1 MVNGRA
7 RGEGANR
14 ALKISEKGIGKMSDK
29 IIVMMKDG
37 VSYVKLGSYGSFGGS
52 YVINGVDAEPAPGDK
67 SYAIYEGEVTSI
79 ERKRTMPRKV
89 VGYALYSRYKE
100 ITQLPHELPADAF
113 TRDDDGDLE
122 GENAEFYHA
131 VYGEQ
136 QTYLEPVNFE
146 VIDRDCEPVPIPS
159 YVVIEFPNNISRF
172 RETQHKY
179 PCRIGAEAVFN
190 LLWDR
195 VEEVVKAS
203 DGRLTM
209 DAYKNIQTLTVSER
223 VAIPYHQTTTRS
235 YYPTLRSRKP
245 KIETVVVRWK
255 TLKIFDVCGPKY
267 SNSSG
272 KSNPVSMIRGENYAD
287 LAEKLEAYI
296 QSFLTKMEGGK
307 REVCRHCR
315 GEGIVDVEVS
325 E

>member
-1 MVNGRA
+1 M
-7 RGEGANR
+7 
-14 ALKISEKGIGKMSDK
+14 ALKISEKGSVNLMAEK
-29 IIVMMKDG
+29 ILVMMKNG
-37 VSYVKLGSYGSFGGS
+37 VSYVKLGSYGSFNGS
-52 YVINGVDAEPAPGDK
+52 FVINGVDATPAPGDK
-67 SYAIYEGEVTSI
+67 NYAMFEGEVTSL
-79 ERKRTMPRKV
+79 ERKRTSPRKV

-100 ITQLPHELPADAF
+100 ITQLPHELTADAF
-113 TRDDDGDLE
+113 TRDEDGDLC

-131 VYGEQ
+131 VYDEPQ
-136 QTYLEPVNFE
+136 PYLEPVEFE
-146 VIDRDCEPVPIPS
+146 IIDRDCEPVAIPS
-159 YVVIEFPNNISRF
+159 YVTIEFPNNISRY

-179 PCRIGAEAVFN
+179 PCRIGAETVFN

-195 VEEVVKAS
+195 IEEVVNTS

-223 VAIPYHQTTTRS
+223 VAIPYHQTTTRT

-245 KIETVVVRWK
+245 KTETVAVRWK

-287 LAEKLEAYI
+287 LTEKLEAYT
-296 QSFLTKMEGGK
+296 QTFLTKLEGGK

-315 GEGIVDVEVS
+315 GEGIVELEAS
-325 E
+325 AE